1 MLRGSRRVLTVSR
14 VQEGA
19 LGLTG
24 VALSLPTVLSPAGA
38 EQVLE
43 PEMTA
48 AEREDVLRSAEV
60 LRQAAGSLDL
70 PR

>member
-1 MLRGSRRVLTVSR
+1 MLRGARRVLTVSR

-43 PEMTA
+43 PGMTD
-48 AEREDVLRSAEV
+48 AERADLLHSAKVLRE
-60 LRQAAGSLDL
+60 AAGSLKL
-70 PR
+70 PG